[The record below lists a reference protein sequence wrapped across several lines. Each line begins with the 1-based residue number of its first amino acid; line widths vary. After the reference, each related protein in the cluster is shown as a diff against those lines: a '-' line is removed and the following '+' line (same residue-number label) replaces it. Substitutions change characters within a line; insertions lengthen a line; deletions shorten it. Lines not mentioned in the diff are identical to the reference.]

1 MIRVMNPISRRS
13 FVEALGATAAAGW
26 TAPVP
31 AVSGSEPADAGE
43 RVVRMSGDGVGLS
56 PRAYASLLAK
66 LAERAPIVEDSY
78 LLGGEVERLE
88 RLWAELLGKEQA
100 VFMPSG
106 TLANQ
111 LALRALAGEKR
122 RVIVPETSHIYND
135 TGDASQTLSA
145 LTLVPVAPGKATF
158 TTAEVQAVLDRTAS
172 GRVAAE
178 VGAIVVESPV
188 RRLSGQ
194 MFEWDEMQR
203 LSAFAREREI
213 GLHLDGARLF
223 IASAYTG
230 ISPAQYAALF
240 DTVYVSLYKC
250 FNSGIGAILAGP
262 RSLLG
267 GMFHTRRMFGGSLA
281 SAWPAAAVA
290 AHYADGYLDRLRAA
304 VRVSEEFYAALVRNP
319 SFSIERVP
327 GGTNLTRVT
336 VESGDREAFVRR
348 LAARD
353 VLLPARAANPFT
365 LAVNETWAR
374 VPASELTRAF
384 LDSAR
389 S

>member
-1 MIRVMNPISRRS
+1 MIRSMEPMSRRS
-13 FVEALGATAAAGW
+13 FVESLGVTAAAGW
-26 TAPVP
+26 IAP
-31 AVSGSEPADAGE
+31 AHGVSGSEPAEPDA

-66 LAERAPIVEDSY
+66 LTERSEIVEDSY
-78 LLGGEVERLE
+78 LLGGEIEKLE
-88 RLWAELLGKEQA
+88 RLWAELLSKERA

-122 RVIVPETSHIYND
+122 RVLVPETSHIYND
-135 TGDASQTLSA
+135 TGDASQTLSG
-145 LTLVPVAPGKATF
+145 LTLIPLGPGKATF
-158 TTAEVQAVLDRTAS
+158 TCAEVQAVLDRTAS

-194 MFEWDEMQR
+194 MYEWEEMQR
-203 LSAFAREREI
+203 LSAFARERGI

-230 ISPAQYAALF
+230 ISPARYAALF

-250 FNSGIGAILAGP
+250 FNSGIGAMLAGP
-262 RSLLG
+262 RSILD

-281 SAWPAAAVA
+281 SAWPAAIVA
-290 AHYADGYLDRLRAA
+290 AHYAEGYLDRLRAA
-304 VRVSEEFYAALVRNP
+304 VQVSEEFYASLARNP
-319 SFSIERVP
+319 SFAIERVP
-327 GGTNLTRVT
+327 GGTNLARVT
-336 VESGDREAFVRR
+336 IESGDREGFARR
-348 LAARD
+348 LAERD
-353 VLLPARAANPFT
+353 VLLPARLSDPLT
-365 LAVNETWAR
+365 VAVNETWAR
-374 VPASELTRAF
+374 VSASELTRAF
-384 LDSAR
+384 EDSV
-389 S
+389 